1 MANLPK
7 SPLWPEEADFLRIL
21 CYMKV
26 PYDDANSIISH
37 VNLLKP
43 YLTQIEYECDMD
55 FLVLLNGI
63 TTKVVLTPRDDRA
76 KLVSSMIRDLC
87 EAEGF
92 TDNHNTTSS
101 VEEDVFYDSEE
112 SSDVDDALE
121 VSPVSPPTPSP
132 ERDLCSIDVPGS
144 FLVDERPGCPEE
156 EKLPLPIIP
165 LSKSKRR
172 QLRRKKLEQ
181 HRDSPVHHPRSVE
194 DLLNVKIHESR
205 RVNTAMKNVKTLRS
219 AAMDQKLAQ
228 RALAKK
234 VAAFEQFEKQIVKL
248 LGHEAGELIPLQT
261 FVSNVAD
268 LDWVQF
274 RGTSDKM
281 NRLMDRLLK

>member
-21 CYMKV
+21 CYMQV
-26 PYDDANSIISH
+26 PIEDANSVILH
-37 VNLLKP
+37 VNSLRP
-43 YLTQIEYECDMD
+43 YLTQIEFDNDMD

-63 TTKVVLTPRDDRA
+63 TTKVVFTPSDDRA
-76 KLVSSMIRDLC
+76 NLVSYMIRELC

-92 TDNHNTTSS
+92 EDKHNAPSTP
-101 VEEDVFYDSEE
+101 DVDIFYDSEE
-112 SSDVDDALE
+112 SPDDYNAVPASHEL
-121 VSPVSPPTPSP
+121 SS
-132 ERDLCSIDVPGS
+132 CSIHPSECV
-144 FLVDERPGCPEE
+144 LDEIPVEE
-156 EKLPLPIIP
+156 ECPGRPDEDTPPLPTIV

-172 QLRRKKLEQ
+172 QLRRKKLER
-181 HRDSPVHHPRSVE
+181 HRDNASHSSDPPEGFV
-194 DLLNVKIHESR
+194 DLKIHQSR
-205 RVNTAMKNVKTLRS
+205 RVNAAKKNVNNLHR
-219 AAMDQKLAQ
+219 AAVDVKLAKC
-228 RALAKK
+228 ALVRKM
-234 VAAFEQFEKQIVKL
+234 AAFDGFEKQIVKL

-274 RGTSDKM
+274 RGVSDKL

>member
-1 MANLPK
+1 
-7 SPLWPEEADFLRIL
+7 
-21 CYMKV
+21 MKV
-26 PYDDANSIISH
+26 PSEDAYSVIEHMNF
-37 VNLLKP
+37 LKP
-43 YLTQIEYECDMD
+43 YLTQLEYECDMD

-63 TTKVVLTPRDDRA
+63 TTKVVFTPCDDRA
-76 KLVSSMIRDLC
+76 KLVSSLIRDLC

-92 TDNHNTTSS
+92 EDKHNTPS
-101 VEEDVFYDSEE
+101 VEEHVFYDSEE
-112 SSDVDDALE
+112 SLDVDGTLE
-121 VSPVSPPTPSP
+121 VPPTSPPVPNP
-132 ERDLCSIDVPGS
+132 EEDLGYCSVDLSSVTDIPGTV
-144 FLVDERPGCPEE
+144 LDDERPRCPEE
-156 EKLPLPIIP
+156 EKLQLPIIP
-165 LSKSKRR
+165 LSKAKRR

-181 HRDSPVHHPRSVE
+181 HRDSPVHPPRSVE

-205 RVNTAMKNVKTLRS
+205 RVNTAMKNVKTLRL

-234 VAAFEQFEKQIVKL
+234 VACFEQFEKQIVKL